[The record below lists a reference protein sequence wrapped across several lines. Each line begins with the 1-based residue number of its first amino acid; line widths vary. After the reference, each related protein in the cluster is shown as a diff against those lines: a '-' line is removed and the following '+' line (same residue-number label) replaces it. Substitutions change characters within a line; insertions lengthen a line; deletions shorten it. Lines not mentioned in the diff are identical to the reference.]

1 MSNKWNFKID
11 LKDENVF
18 TKLEDHYGLPIPQG
32 LKSFI
37 LEANASNPEENLIM
51 INGVERIFETVLS
64 YNEIET
70 EAVSVFDI
78 LNNDKCDHAIPFGT
92 DPFGNLFYC
101 SLKDDKVLFYNHE
114 EDVFEDT
121 NYSFEEFISSLY
133 M

>member
-1 MSNKWNFKID
+1 MSNKWNFKIE
-11 LKDENVF
+11 LKDESIF
-18 TKLEDHYGLPIPQG
+18 TKLENHYGLPIPKG

-51 INGVERIFETVLS
+51 INGVERVFETVLS
-64 YNEIET
+64 YNEFET

-78 LNNDKCDHAIPFGT
+78 LNNDKCDYAIPFGT

-121 NYSFEEFISSLY
+121 NYSFENFISSLY